1 MTRLHHAAQRSWKK
15 RHVADS
21 DEELLDSFVQEL
33 PEMGD
38 DEDDP
43 SLAEAYSAV
52 LQHKQKK
59 RIASNRKGFGKFFNF
74 KASGEM
80 KTKSKLPNS

>member
-1 MTRLHHAAQRSWKK
+1 MQHKEVGRSATWPILMKSCWT
-15 RHVADS
+15 V
-21 DEELLDSFVQEL
+21 FVQEL

-43 SLAEAYSAV
+43 SLAGAYSAV

-59 RIASNRKGFGKFFNF
+59 CIASNGKGFGKFFNF

-80 KTKSKLPNS
+80 KTDSKLPNS